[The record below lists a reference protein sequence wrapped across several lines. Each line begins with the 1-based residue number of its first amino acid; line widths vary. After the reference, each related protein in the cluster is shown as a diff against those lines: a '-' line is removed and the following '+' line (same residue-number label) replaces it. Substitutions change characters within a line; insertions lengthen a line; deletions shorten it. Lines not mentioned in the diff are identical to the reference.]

1 LECKKVRADRDFIAS
16 INLHNQLGK
25 VLPEVTP
32 VEITAL
38 NQKAG
43 LIDLTSIVEAGN
55 KHHHLSNCA

>member
-1 LECKKVRADRDFIAS
+1 MTFHV
-16 INLHNQLGK
+16 GK

-38 NQKAG
+38 NQEAK